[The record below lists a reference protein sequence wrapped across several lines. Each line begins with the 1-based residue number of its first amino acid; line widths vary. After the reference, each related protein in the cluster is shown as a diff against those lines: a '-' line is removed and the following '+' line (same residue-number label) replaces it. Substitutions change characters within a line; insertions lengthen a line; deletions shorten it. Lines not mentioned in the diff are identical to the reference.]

1 MCISLIIV
9 VSVIASVTE
18 VYRYLCLTD
27 KSSMCGL
34 LEGIN
39 KPQVAVYCRS
49 HILTSADQKV
59 TPWLVPIMLSIIHHT
74 YSYPS

>member
-27 KSSMCGL
+27 KSSMVDCWM
-34 LEGIN
+34 
-39 KPQVAVYCRS
+39 V
-49 HILTSADQKV
+49 LTNHKLQ
-59 TPWLVPIMLSIIHHT
+59 SIGDHT
-74 YSYPS
+74 YSPVQIKK

>member
-27 KSSMCGL
+27 KSSMVDCWM
-34 LEGIN
+34 
-39 KPQVAVYCRS
+39 V
-49 HILTSADQKV
+49 LTNHKLQSIAD
-59 TPWLVPIMLSIIHHT
+59 HT
-74 YSYPS
+74 YSPVQIKK